1 MPAAAK
7 GGDMDKTEHSDL
19 GAPRTGNT
27 PRPESRWV
35 PPPCDMTILCDH
47 RSTPSRAEIL
57 GAQAYETITNTR
69 QQAVHDQKRLAE
81 KRSRAGG
88 TRSPEVGL
96 PELRPRGGEGVD
108 KA

>member
-1 MPAAAK
+1 VPAAAK

-57 GAQAYETITNTR
+57 GAQAYETITNT
-69 QQAVHDQKRLAE
+69 ANRLSMIKNAWP
-81 KRSRAGG
+81 RSAHGLGG
-88 TRSPEVGL
+88 RYSWRERS
-96 PELRPRGGEGVD
+96 
-108 KA
+108 